1 MGFPYW
7 ELLLPGRCKPR
18 PKWPVGSC
26 LDFLFHPLDCFQKAP
41 GCCRVW
47 ICAQTHLVWGRQ
59 LEVRAG
65 QSRGP
70 PAARSRGAPSGAE
83 AWGGGLSALASCDR
97 AHAQLWFIVG
107 SCWVMSKLTAV
118 GGAPEPPKGCS
129 QGRLGLMESDSDKR
143 TALPFQL

>member
-83 AWGGGLSALASCDR
+83 AWGGGGCLHLPAVTELMPSSGS
-97 AHAQLWFIVG
+97 LWEAAG
-107 SCWVMSKLTAV
+107 S
-118 GGAPEPPKGCS
+118 
-129 QGRLGLMESDSDKR
+129 
-143 TALPFQL
+143 